1 MGLGI
6 RVNNGNIEK
15 DCRSVE
21 FPSELDLGN
30 CCNISDVASKYSIR
44 GAIFH
49 DGEEVN
55 SGHYRAAIKNY
66 DTDNWVLMD
75 DHEVEKLDLS
85 VPHEQASF
93 ANRMCQPQ
101 MLLYI
106 SSEFIDVYKEDDKRF
121 RVTRRIPIASQND
134 SLHNLNEVDS
144 LNGKLAPKLNSPSEH
159 FDTVDNSI
167 PVYVAKG
174 DESIRPMSNK
184 ACSSVEI
191 ARGYTSGFLSDD
203 VSMEHHLSSPEHKN
217 QSHYHEM
224 TPTSID
230 NSGAE
235 FDFNISDTG
244 LENAESPPS
253 EHFDIV
259 DNSIPVSVAKG
270 DESICPMS
278 NKDCSRQGIH
288 I

>member
-1 MGLGI
+1 MLHVFFVHI
-6 RVNNGNIEK
+6 CQVFFDEERNAQEV
-15 DCRSVE
+15 RSK
-21 FPSELDLGN
+21 G
-30 CCNISDVASKYSIR
+30 
-44 GAIFH
+44 
-49 DGEEVN
+49 VN
-55 SGHYRAAIKNY
+55 SSIPSHSC
-66 DTDNWVLMD
+66 L
-75 DHEVEKLDLS
+75 
-85 VPHEQASF
+85 
-93 ANRMCQPQ
+93 
-101 MLLYI
+101 
-106 SSEFIDVYKEDDKRF
+106 

-203 VSMEHHLSSPEHKN
+203 VSMEHHLSSPEHEN

-235 FDFNISDTG
+235 FDFNVSDTG

-253 EHFDIV
+253 EHLDIV

-278 NKDCSRQGIH
+278 NKACSSVEITRVTHLISH
-288 I
+288 PMMLVWKITCHHLNTKINLTIMK